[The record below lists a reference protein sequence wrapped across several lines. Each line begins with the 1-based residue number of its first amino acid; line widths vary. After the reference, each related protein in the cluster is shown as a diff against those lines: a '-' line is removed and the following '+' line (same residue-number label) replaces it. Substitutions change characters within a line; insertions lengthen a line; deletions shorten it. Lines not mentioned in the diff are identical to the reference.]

1 MNRRIKQVNELIK
14 PELSQIILRKID
26 FPEGVLVT
34 VTRAETSP
42 NLIQAKVFVSVIPES
57 QGKKVLRLLNKEIFG
72 LQQEINKRLKMRPVP
87 KIKFIEEKQTQ
98 EAAKI
103 EAILEKI

>member
-14 PELSQIILRKID
+14 QELSQIILRKID

-42 NLIQAKVFVSVIPES
+42 NLIQVKVFVSVIPES